1 MQNKGLITALAI
13 ALALVCVYQLS
24 FTFASYKVKK
34 EAKEYAAGDL
44 NKEMAYQDS
53 VASLTQDQWGFL
65 GNTYKEVQSKEL
77 NLGLDLKGGMNV
89 VLEISVEDVLRA
101 LSDYSTDETF
111 NQAIAQAKQRRL
123 EGSNEDFIT
132 LFVRAFEEI
141 DPNARLAAV
150 FGTVELRDRINF
162 NSTNEEVAKVL
173 DEEATDAIDNAFNV
187 LRNRIDRFGV
197 VQPNISHL
205 QPRGRI
211 LVELPGVKD
220 PQRVRDLLQGTANLE
235 FWETYENSEVI
246 GYLMQAN
253 EYLRSIM
260 PATAAS
266 AASDTTALAQN
277 MTAASG
283 DTTAT
288 SGDTTA
294 TGDQSLLDMVS
305 RDTSVTTEAS
315 SMEEFTTQNPLFGI
329 LRPNVTQDGQPVPGS
344 LVGFAAGKDTARVD
358 RYLAMNQVKALF
370 PRDLKFYWSQNPYK
384 YDETGTLYEMHAI
397 KITTRD
403 GQAPMTG
410 DVITSARPSTGA
422 TGSDIKVDF
431 SMNAAGAKIWQTMTR
446 DNIGRCIAVV
456 LDGYVRSYPRVQNE
470 IAGGNTEITGDFTL
484 EEAEDLANILKSG
497 KMPAPAHI
505 ISDTV
510 VGPSLGKAAISS
522 GLKSFVIAFVVVL
535 AFMVFYYSRSAGLVA
550 DLAMTTNL
558 FFLMGVLVSLNAV
571 LTLPGIAGIVLT
583 IGMSVDANVLIFERI
598 KEELRGGKGV
608 KQAIADGYKN
618 ASSAII
624 DSNLTTLITGV
635 ILYYFGTGPI
645 KGFAS
650 TLVIGI
656 ITSLFSAVLVSRLIY
671 EALLKRNVNLRFSA
685 PYTKNFLTNTK
696 VDFIKL
702 RKYGYIFSI
711 ALTILSIVSL
721 STKGLSKGIDFT
733 GGRNYVVKF
742 EQPVSTT
749 QISDLLSDELEGAPI
764 VVTFGSNDQ
773 VKISTKYKVDDPAAT
788 EEVNKLL
795 YSGLKELVP
804 GVDEDTFINNYIVS
818 SETVGPTIARDQSSR
833 AIWAILLALVGMS
846 IYIIVRFR
854 KWQYGIGSVVTLA
867 HDTIIVLG
875 LYSILQGIMPFS
887 MDIDQAFIAAILT
900 VVGYSINDTVVIY
913 DRIREYL
920 PIYRKRPRNE
930 VFNMALNS
938 TLARTLN
945 TSMTTLFVL
954 VVIFIFGGEVIRGFI
969 FALLFGIGFGTYSSL
984 FISTPVLYETTRRK
998 KDDREAHSSENQK
1011 KKIAG

>member
-1 MQNKGLITALAI
+1 MQNKGIITALAI

-44 NKEMAYQDS
+44 NKEVAYQDS
-53 VASLTQDQWGFL
+53 IASLTKDQWGFL
-65 GNTYKEVQSKEL
+65 GNTFKEVQSKEL

-89 VLEISVEDVLRA
+89 VLEISVEDVVRA

-111 NQAIAQAKQRRL
+111 NQAIAQAKQKQRS
-123 EGSNEDFIT
+123 GSNEDFIT
-132 LFVRAFEEI
+132 LFVRSFEEI
-141 DPNARLAAV
+141 DPNARLAAI

-162 NSTNEEVAKVL
+162 NSTNEDVSKVL
-173 DEEATDAIDNAFNV
+173 DEEANDAINNSFNV

-253 EYLRSIM
+253 EYLKSVM
-260 PATAAS
+260 PATTVSTAA
-266 AASDTTALAQN
+266 DTTAVPQ
-277 MTAASG
+277 
-283 DTTAT
+283 DTTA
-288 SGDTTA
+288 A
-294 TGDQSLLDMVS
+294 GDQSLLDMVS
-305 RDTSVTTEAS
+305 SDTSMTTETS
-315 SMEEFTTQNPLFGI
+315 SMEEFTRQNPLFGI
-329 LRPNVTQDGQPVPGS
+329 LRPNVTQDGQPVPGC
-344 LVGFAAGKDTARVD
+344 LVGFAAGKDTARVNH
-358 RYLAMNQVKALF
+358 YLAMNQVKAIF
-370 PRDLKFYWSQNPYK
+370 PRELRFYWSQNPYK
-384 YDETGTLYEMHAI
+384 YDETKTLYELHAI

-422 TGSDIKVDF
+422 SGSDIKVDF
-431 SMNAAGAKIWQTMTR
+431 SMNGAGAKTWQTMTR

-470 IAGGNTEITGDFTL
+470 ISGGNTEITGDFTL

-510 VGPSLGKAAISS
+510 VGPSLGKAAINS
-522 GLKSFVIAFVVVL
+522 GLKSFIIAFIVIL
-535 AFMVFYYSRSAGLVA
+535 LYMVFYYSRSAGLVA
-550 DLAMTTNL
+550 DVAMTTNL

-583 IGMSVDANVLIFERI
+583 IGMSVDANVLIYERI
-598 KEELRGGKGV
+598 KEELRSGKGV
-608 KQAIADGYKN
+608 KQAVADGYKG

-624 DSNLTTLITGV
+624 DSNITTLITGV

-671 EALLKRNVNLRFSA
+671 EALLKRNVHLKFSA
-685 PYTKNFLTNTK
+685 PYTQNFLQNAK

-711 ALTILSIVSL
+711 VLSIASIVAL

-749 QISDLLSDELEGAPI
+749 QIADLLSDELEGTPI
-764 VVTFGSNDQ
+764 VVTFGSDNQ
-773 VKISTKYKVDDPAAT
+773 VKISTKYKVDDPSAT

-795 YSGLKELVP
+795 YSGLSELVP
-804 GVDEDTFINNYIVS
+804 GVDEDTFINENIIS

-833 AIWAILLALVGMS
+833 AVWAILLALVGMS
-846 IYIIVRFR
+846 VYIVVRFR
-854 KWQYGIGSVVTLA
+854 KWQYGVGSVVTLA
-867 HDTIIVLG
+867 HDTLIVLG
-875 LYSILQGIMPFS
+875 LYSILSGVMPFS

-913 DRIREYL
+913 DRIREYFT
-920 PIYRKRPRNE
+920 IYRKRPREE
-930 VFNMALNS
+930 VYNMALNS

-954 VVIFIFGGEVIRGFI
+954 IVIFIFGGEVIRGFI

-984 FISTPVLYETTRRK
+984 FISTPVLYETSRRK
-998 KDDREAHSSENQK
+998 KDEKETHPVESQK
-1011 KKIAG
+1011 KKNAS

>member
-13 ALALVCVYQLS
+13 ALALVCIYQLS
-24 FTFASYKVKK
+24 FTATSFKVKK
-34 EAKEYAAGDL
+34 EARVYAAGDL
-44 NKEMAYQDS
+44 NKEVSYMDS
-53 VASLTQDQWGFL
+53 VASLPKDKWGFL
-65 GNTYKEVQSKEL
+65 GNTFKEVQQKEL

-89 VLEISVEDVLRA
+89 VLEISVEDIVRA
-101 LSDYSTDETF
+101 LSNFSTDKTF
-111 NQAIAQAKQRRL
+111 NDALALTKQRKL
-123 EGSNEDFIT
+123 LGNEDFIA
-132 LFVRAFEEI
+132 LFVRSFEEI

-150 FGTVELRDRINF
+150 FGTVELKDRINF
-162 NSTNEEVAKVL
+162 NSTNQDVQKVL
-173 DEEATDAIDNAFNV
+173 EEEANSAIDNAFNV

-197 VQPNISHL
+197 VQPNISQL

-246 GYLMQAN
+246 GYLVQAN
-253 EYLRSIM
+253 EYLKTIH
-260 PATAAS
+260 PATTTGVTDTVAVADTTADKS
-266 AASDTTALAQN
+266 LLDIVSSDTTA
-277 MTAASG
+277 
-283 DTTAT
+283 
-288 SGDTTA
+288 
-294 TGDQSLLDMVS
+294 VS
-305 RDTSVTTEAS
+305 ES
-315 SMEEFTTQNPLFGI
+315 SNLEEFTRQNPLFGL
-329 LRPNVTQDGQPVPGS
+329 LRPNVSQDGQPVPGC
-344 LVGFAAGKDTARVD
+344 LIGFAAGKDTSRVNT
-358 RYLAMNQVKALF
+358 YLKMNQVKSLF
-370 PRDLKFYWSQNPYK
+370 PRELKFYWSQNPYK
-384 YDETGTLYEMHAI
+384 YDETKTLYELHSI

-403 GQAPMTG
+403 QRAPLTG
-410 DVITSARPSTGA
+410 DVVTSARPSTGV

-431 SMNAAGAKIWQTMTR
+431 SMNGEGAKTWQRMTR

-456 LDGYVRSYPRVQNE
+456 LDDYVRSYPRVQNE
-470 IAGGNTEITGDFTL
+470 ISGGNTEITGDFTL

-510 VGPSLGKAAISS
+510 VGPSLGKAAINS
-522 GLKSFVIAFVVVL
+522 GMKSFIIAFIVVL
-535 AFMVFYYSRSAGLVA
+535 LYMVFYYGRSAGLVSDIA
-550 DLAMTTNL
+550 LMVNL
-558 FFLMGVLVSLNAV
+558 FFMMGVLVSLNAV

-608 KQAIADGYKN
+608 KQAIADGYKG

-624 DSNLTTLITGV
+624 DSNLTTLLTGV
-635 ILYYFGTGPI
+635 ILYFTGTGPI

-671 EALLKRNVNLRFSA
+671 EWLLKKNLNLKFSA
-685 PYTKNFLTNTK
+685 PYTQNFMQGLHI
-696 VDFIKL
+696 DFIGL

-711 ALTILSIVSL
+711 TLTLLSVVVL

-733 GGRNYVVKF
+733 GGRTYIVKF
-742 EQPVSTT
+742 EKPVNTEE
-749 QISDLLSDELEGAPI
+749 IANLLSDELGGDPM
-764 VVTFGSNDQ
+764 VVTFGSENQ
-773 VKISTKYKVDDPAAT
+773 VKISTKFKVEDPAAT
-788 EEVNKLL
+788 DEVNGLI
-795 YSGLKELVP
+795 YSGLKDLVP
-804 GVDEDTFINNYIVS
+804 GVDQATFINDYIIS
-818 SETVGPTIARDQSSR
+818 SETVGPTIARDQ
-833 AIWAILLALVGMS
+833 AGKAVWAIILALIGMFL
-846 IYIIVRFR
+846 YIFIRFR
-854 KWQYGIGSVVTLA
+854 KWQYGVGSLVTVA
-867 HDTIIVLG
+867 HDVIIVLG
-875 LYSILQGIMPFS
+875 IYTILQGVMPFS

-920 PIYRKRPRNE
+920 PLYRKRPTKE

-945 TSMTTLFVL
+945 TGMATIFVL
-954 VVIFIFGGEVIRGFI
+954 IIVFIFGGEVIRGFI
-969 FALLFGIGFGTYSSL
+969 FALLFGIVFGTYSSL
-984 FISTPVLYETTRRK
+984 FISTPVLYETTRK
-998 KDDREAHSSENQK
+998 KGADDNVQPAEAEK

>member
-1 MQNKGLITALAI
+1 MQNKGLISTLAI
-13 ALALVCVYQLS
+13 ALALVCIYQLS
-24 FTFASYKVKK
+24 FTVASYKVKK
-34 EAKEYAAGDL
+34 EAREYAGGDL
-44 NKEMAYQDS
+44 NKEVAYIDS
-53 VASLTQDQWGFL
+53 VASLPQDQWSFL

-77 NLGLDLKGGMNV
+77 NMGLDLKGGMNV
-89 VLEISVEDVLRA
+89 VLEISVEDIIRA
-101 LSDYSTDETF
+101 LSDYSTDKTF
-111 NQAIAQAKQRRL
+111 NEAIALAKKKQL
-123 EGSNEDFIT
+123 SAGNEDFIS
-132 LFVRAFEEI
+132 LFVRSFEEI

-150 FGTVELRDRINF
+150 FGTVELKDRINF
-162 NSTNEEVAKVL
+162 NSTNADVQKVL
-173 DEEATDAIDNAFNV
+173 ETETNSAIDNAFNV

-253 EYLRSIM
+253 EFLRSVM
-260 PATAAS
+260 PAQTLTADTETVTADTDTVTAAR
-266 AASDTTALAQN
+266 DTTGAE
-277 MTAASG
+277 
-283 DTTAT
+283 DR
-288 SGDTTA
+288 
-294 TGDQSLLDMVS
+294 SLLDMVS
-305 RDTSVTTEAS
+305 SDTAITPEAS
-315 SMEEFTTQNPLFGI
+315 SMEEFTRQNPLFGM
-329 LRPNVTQDGQPVPGS
+329 LRPNVTQDGQPVPGC
-344 LVGFAAGKDTARVD
+344 LVGFAAGKDTAKVNH
-358 RYLAMNQVKALF
+358 YLAMNQVKALF
-370 PRDLKFYWSQNPYK
+370 PRELKFYWSQNPYK
-384 YDETGTLYEMHAI
+384 YDDTKTLYELHAI
-397 KITTRD
+397 KVTTRD
-403 GQAPMTG
+403 GRAPLTG
-410 DVITSARPSTGA
+410 DVVTGARPSTGV

-431 SMNAAGAKIWQTMTR
+431 SMNGEGAKIWQRMTR
-446 DNIGRCIAVV
+446 DNIGRCVAVV
-456 LDGYVRSYPRVQNE
+456 LDDYVRSYPRVQNE

-497 KMPAPAHI
+497 KMPAPARI
-505 ISDTV
+505 IQDTV
-510 VGPSLGKAAISS
+510 VGPSLGKAAIND
-522 GLKSFVIAFVVVL
+522 GLKSFIIAFIVVL
-535 AFMVFYYSRSAGLVA
+535 FYMVFYYSRSAGLVA
-550 DLAMTTNL
+550 DVAMTVNL
-558 FFLMGVLVSLNAV
+558 FFMMGVLVSLNAV

-598 KEELRGGKGV
+598 KEELRSGKGV
-608 KQAIADGYKN
+608 KQAVADGYKG

-624 DSNLTTLITGV
+624 DSNLTTLITGI

-656 ITSLFSAVLVSRLIY
+656 ITSLFSAVLLSRLIY
-671 EALLKRNVNLRFSA
+671 EALLKRNTSLKFYA
-685 PYTKNFLTNTK
+685 PHTKNFLTHTK
-696 VDFIKL
+696 IDFVRL

-711 ALTILSIVSL
+711 TLTLISIIAL
-721 STKGLSKGIDFT
+721 STKGLSRGIDFT

-749 QISDLLSDELEGAPI
+749 QVSQLLADDLEGAPI
-764 VVTFGSNDQ
+764 VVTFGSDNQ

-788 EEVNKLL
+788 DEVNSLI
-795 YSGLKELVP
+795 YDGLQELIP
-804 GVDEDTFINNYIVS
+804 GVDKDTFINDYIVS
-818 SETVGPTIARDQSSR
+818 SETVGPTIARDQSAR
-833 AIWAILLALVGMS
+833 AIWVIILAITGMS
-846 IYIIVRFR
+846 IYIILRFR
-854 KWQYGIGSVVTLA
+854 KWQYGIGALVTLA
-867 HDTIIVLG
+867 HDVIIVLG
-875 LYSILQGIMPFS
+875 IYSILQGIMPFS

-920 PIYRKRPRNE
+920 PLYRKRPRKE

-954 VVIFIFGGEVIRGFI
+954 IVIFIFGGEVIRGFI
-969 FALLFGIGFGTYSSL
+969 FALLFGIAFGTYSSL
-984 FISTPVLYETTRRK
+984 FISTPVLYETTRK
-998 KDDREAHSSENQK
+998 KGESSDTQAAEPDK